1 MAIKA
6 RDYIAKLPERE
17 QEAIEAEA
25 RQLIAEEL
33 SLAGIREARRQSQV
47 ALANRLGVQQPAV
60 SKIERQTD
68 LYLSTLREYIEAMG
82 GKLELIARVPRS
94 RARAHYR
101 IQAAEATRLHPM
113 IIQFPQD
120 LESSLRAEV
129 SSEHFASLDDAMA
142 EAVRLLFRD
151 RAPRQPAASPDA
163 DLRSIGAMRD
173 VPTNWMRSSPTLTA
187 KGKNLGGSSPLNKGL
202 LDTDV

>member
-17 QEAIEAEA
+17 QEAIAAEA
-25 RQLIAEEL
+25 RKLIAEEL

-82 GKLELIARVPRS
+82 GTLELIARVPRS
-94 RARAHYR
+94 RAGADHRL
-101 IQAAEATRLHPM
+101 QASEATKGRARLSRTRIGLAAIPLCLKQV
-113 IIQFPQD
+113 I
-120 LESSLRAEV
+120 ES
-129 SSEHFASLDDAMA
+129 
-142 EAVRLLFRD
+142 LFKYR
-151 RAPRQPAASPDA
+151 
-163 DLRSIGAMRD
+163 
-173 VPTNWMRSSPTLTA
+173 
-187 KGKNLGGSSPLNKGL
+187 
-202 LDTDV
+202 